1 MFFTRVCDSVHRGG
15 LQRTPLTRQ
24 TPPPPDQADT
34 TPAGRTPPGP
44 RRTPPDQADPPGT
57 KENPPRPGRP
67 PRTKE
72 NPPGPRRTPRTRQTP
87 PGPRRPPREEDC
99 SIRSMSGWYASYWN
113 AFLLFNMF
121 SYKLS
126 SKSDLDIIHSNWRL
140 NTTGILTSCILKKSR
155 KSLRELITIP
165 RSWLDIRAAMQEKK
179 SWASSV
185 ESESFWGIKCC
196 HFSFWS
202 MKALAHVGIHLKHW
216 ISNIE

>member
-1 MFFTRVCDSVHRGG
+1 MFLHVSVILYTGG
-15 LQRTPLTRQ
+15 VSREPPRPGRHHPPRTRQ
-24 TPPPPDQADT
+24 TPPRQGEPPRDQGEPPQT
-34 TPAGRTPPGP
+34 RQTPPGP
-44 RRTPPDQADPPGT
+44 RRTPPDQADPPG
-57 KENPPRPGRP
+57 
-67 PRTKE
+67 
-72 NPPGPRRTPRTRQTP
+72 PRRTPPDQGEPPGPGRPP